1 MYFNNVLNIIN
12 NYVIIND
19 YLDIII
25 NDYLELNIKY

>member
-25 NDYLELNIKY
+25 NDYLDVKY